1 MQSFKHYIAEGCRI
15 LLGVVFA
22 FSGFVKSV
30 DPQGFAYK
38 LQDYFTAFGLTSLHP
53 IAYVLAFLLVSL
65 EFYVGLL
72 LLFGE
77 LRRFSAIVVFAF
89 MAFFTPLTL
98 YLAIANPVTD
108 CGCFGDALKLT
119 NWQTFWKNLPLF
131 IASIYLLWQVWRYKK
146 TNSSISCI
154 KCFFLRHIAFPVLLL
169 LLAIFPTTWATIALP
184 LIDFRPYRIGANLHE
199 GMMIPEGAPQDEYR
213 TEFVYEK
220 DGIRKTFTEFD
231 YPWDDTTWHYVSNET
246 LLVQKGYEPPI
257 HDFALETPDNE
268 NRINELLAT
277 DAKIHI
283 LVVTPF
289 LDDLTEQDITTLNAL
304 QTLADELALPLF
316 HATSASTDLQ
326 ADFQSR
332 GLRTTLYT
340 TNERTLKTIVRAK
353 TGVVLLKD
361 AVVLRKWTISHL
373 PKMEELKMLLQQ
385 PTIPLPPAVSPLLWL
400 LLAVFLLL
408 VLAKILLMRLAR
420 CPIAES

>member
-146 TNSSISCI
+146 ANSSISCI
-154 KCFFLRHIAFPVLLL
+154 KCFFLRHTAFPVLLL
-169 LLAIFPTTWATIALP
+169 LLAIFPATWATIDLP

-220 DGIRKTFTEFD
+220 DGIRKKFTEFD

-257 HDFALETPDNE
+257 HDFALETADNQ
-268 NRINELLAT
+268 NRVNELLAT
-277 DAKIHI
+277 DAKYHI